1 MLKVEFHSL
10 VQSGD
15 VQSGWVVSRRSVI
28 ADGIG
33 IGTFR
38 AWGERERNSEA
49 LFLDKASAPT
59 LSVPRIWT
67 DENILLP
74 QR

>member
-28 ADGIG
+28 AGRIG

-38 AWGERERNSEA
+38 AWGESIEA
-49 LFLDKASAPT
+49 LFLD
-59 LSVPRIWT
+59 I
-67 DENILLP
+67 
-74 QR
+74 